1 MEKDLQMLNAPIKT
15 DPLVLVNRYDGIDL
29 PDDRCR
35 ILIIDGLPRAQTLYD
50 KYIDKITKNSTE
62 YKIRITQKIEQAMGR
77 SVRADTDYSVILLIG
92 SDLIKFIRN
101 DAEQVLSAQAR
112 KQIQIGM
119 EVSSETQDEIYNN
132 DTEITAKKH

>member
-1 MEKDLQMLNAPIKT
+1 MLNAPIKT